1 MAQIVMWVLFIGPWL
16 LLFAVDKER
25 VKRYMAV
32 SLFGVVLLTVVFQ
45 IADRFNW
52 WEVNETLFFFVNMT
66 PFLLAYL

>member
-32 SLFGVVLLTVVFQ
+32 LLFGVVLLTVVFQ

-52 WEVNETLFFFVNMT
+52 WEVNETLFS
-66 PFLLAYL
+66 LLI